1 METTYDYKELIDFLI
16 ESVSLF
22 SGKELIESNTIG
34 DIPDYP
40 YCAYT
45 IISPYISITSDIVT
59 GEQFE
64 CVVSL
69 TWHCLSG
76 LEALSLTAKTNKY
89 FRTFEA
95 KQRLEEKNIIFVSYS
110 SSGQRD
116 NFLSIEYERLAGC
129 DLRFRLT
136 DSYKDDELEIENIE
150 L

>member
-1 METTYDYKELIDFLI
+1 MENTYDYKELVNFLI
-16 ESVSLF
+16 ESVHSF

-34 DIPDYP
+34 NIPDYP

-45 IISPYISITSDIVT
+45 IISPYIPITSDIVT

-76 LEALSLTAKTNKY
+76 LEALMFAGKTNKY
-89 FRTFEA
+89 FKTFEV
-95 KQRLEEKNIIFVSYS
+95 QRLLEQKKIVFVGAS

-129 DLRFRLT
+129 DLRFRVT
-136 DSYKDDELEIENIE
+136 DQYQDDVLEIENIE